1 MHFLVWDNK
10 ADMQASLDAV
20 NQLFGCFYQ
29 DGNYVMERWAEG
41 TKHASQD
48 LWGFSGFKDQHVG
61 FSKQALMNVLI
72 GEYQEVAS
80 RPQGWV
86 IEESQA

>member
-1 MHFLVWDNK
+1 MSFLVWNNE
-10 ADMQASLDAV
+10 AQMQASLDAV
-20 NQLFGCFYQ
+20 NQLFGCSYQ
-29 DGNYVMERWAEG
+29 DGNYVMEQWAKG
-41 TKHASQD
+41 TKHATQD
-48 LWGFSGFKDQHVG
+48 LWGFVGFKNEHVG

-86 IEESQA
+86 VEEDQI